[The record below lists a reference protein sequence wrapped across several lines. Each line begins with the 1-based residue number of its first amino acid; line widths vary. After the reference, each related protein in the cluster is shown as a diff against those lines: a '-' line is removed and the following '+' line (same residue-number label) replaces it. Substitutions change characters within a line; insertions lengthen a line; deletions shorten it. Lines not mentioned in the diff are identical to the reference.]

1 VLASRN
7 AEVPLAVFAESVDV
21 VVPFRG
27 AASALPELVER
38 LGEIAAAGAASV
50 TLVDNRPAG
59 HPLTDRVHPG
69 SFPPRRRLRWPL
81 LAAWSAA
88 APVRALA
95 HLLTGRRRAAVLDLT
110 GPIGTWALEAGRL
123 TSNDAD

>member
-1 VLASRN
+1 MLASRN

-59 HPLTDRVHPG
+59 RPLTARVHRVVPAAA
-69 SFPPRRRLRWPL
+69 PLRWPL